1 MNIEVIHPAADI
13 DQTLYIYTTVY
24 ASVAAS
30 PTINGTEVPMV
41 AGSTISIMIK
51 TISAT
56 VGIFVTG
63 VPRALAP
70 SVING

>member
-1 MNIEVIHPAADI
+1 MNIEVIHAAANI
-13 DQTLYIYTTVY
+13 DQALYFYMSVY

-41 AGSTISIMIK
+41 AGSSITIIIK

-56 VGIFVTG
+56 AGIFVTG
-63 VPRALAP
+63 VPKALAP